1 MKRSFPLPLQP
12 IHSLSDYYDTIQA
25 ETINRLLKK
34 QSRRN
39 KKATQTST
47 PVGEGEDS
55 EAGEEG
61 EGGDVGVGVAGAVD
75 SVALFRWI
83 SNAQGI
89 TFSTPNAFL
98 PDPENAE
105 DAADLGRSQAR
116 VPLAV
121 KMAAVCD
128 VEGCTEKRKYRVVK
142 DFGKGACGIGHLKEL
157 EGRVMCV

>member
-1 MKRSFPLPLQP
+1 MKRSFLPPPSNPLL
-12 IHSLSDYYDTIQA
+12 ISDYNHTIQA

-34 QSRRN
+34 QSSRRN

-61 EGGDVGVGVAGAVD
+61 EGGDVGVGVSGAVD

-98 PDPENAE
+98 PDNAE
-105 DAADLGRSQAR
+105 DTADLGRSQA
-116 VPLAV
+116 VVV

-157 EGRVMCV
+157 ERRVMCV